1 MINWRGTTTSC
12 SPFDYKNITRIV
24 RNNKNYQKLEKN
36 YLVDTCYNNKSVR
49 NSILE
54 SQSQQDKEIFISK
67 VLTDKEIQRIV
78 ENSISQNNSKA
89 IAELLSQ
96 LFPLLQETV
105 KENIAIE
112 EAISK
117 NMKFLPRRLI
127 RNQGSDKI
135 RH

>member
-1 MINWRGTTTSC
+1 
-12 SPFDYKNITRIV
+12 
-24 RNNKNYQKLEKN
+24 
-36 YLVDTCYNNKSVR
+36 LVDTCYNNKSVR